1 MRKIAALAGAF
12 VVIALI
18 GLAATVFLLGQRPA
32 YAWRPSVATREV
44 TAHHLR
50 VLIDEAHHNASTVGL
65 FGRYLPF
72 ARLLRDN
79 GYAVARNTEPFT
91 SAMLARGDVLV
102 IANAAG
108 AGRLQ
113 FWGFNLPLG
122 AEGDR
127 GAPAFSSAEIDLVR
141 AWVEDGGS
149 LLLIA
154 DHQPFGTASA
164 DLAAA
169 FGVTMNGGSVEVP
182 NAISDPLAFERK
194 RGALGNH
201 PTLAGVDR
209 VMTFTGQ
216 SLDGPQ
222 NAVILL
228 RLPENAI
235 EFVATSEDDAGTT
248 TFEDQP
254 AGAAQALALEY
265 GAGRLVVLGEAAMFT
280 AQVSAGQ
287 PFGLN
292 TPGSDNEVFARN
304 VMRWL
309 ARAE

>member
-72 ARLLRDN
+72 ARLLQAN
-79 GYAVARNTEPFT
+79 GYAVVRNTEPFM

-102 IANAAG
+102 VANAAG